1 MKVTLKYGYVFDVDT
16 LNPYTL
22 QREDARDGKVSV
34 KDKKYL
40 YTLESL
46 IHALRYGGKDYLL
59 EYVEP
64 LELLS
69 AKQDQ
74 TIEKVSGY
82 FNDVQL
88 GQVYDKDLVVLY
100 LGNYLATYTP
110 NNRVISLD
118 EKVYDEVGKLVYVE
132 AKEGAEEE
140 SKLVLR
146 KVGYCKWLRGLVTE
160 FVVSSLLK
168 KHGDEV
174 VTLDIFIKYYIEEL
188 DFLCSGVTVKRQ
200 VVELEDDTDDDLVD
214 NLEND

>member
-74 TIEKVSGY
+74 T
-82 FNDVQL
+82 L
-88 GQVYDKDLVVLY
+88 
-100 LGNYLATYTP
+100 
-110 NNRVISLD
+110 
-118 EKVYDEVGKLVYVE
+118 
-132 AKEGAEEE
+132 
-140 SKLVLR
+140 
-146 KVGYCKWLRGLVTE
+146 
-160 FVVSSLLK
+160 
-168 KHGDEV
+168 
-174 VTLDIFIKYYIEEL
+174 
-188 DFLCSGVTVKRQ
+188 
-200 VVELEDDTDDDLVD
+200 
-214 NLEND
+214 

>member
-82 FNDVQL
+82 FNDVRL
-88 GQVYDKDLVVLY
+88 GQVYDKDLVVLD

-146 KVGYCKWLRGLVTE
+146 KV
-160 FVVSSLLK
+160 
-168 KHGDEV
+168 V
-174 VTLDIFIKYYIEEL
+174 VTWF
-188 DFLCSGVTVKRQ
+188 S
-200 VVELEDDTDDDLVD
+200 
-214 NLEND
+214 N

>member
-82 FNDVQL
+82 FNDVRL
-88 GQVYDKDLVVLY
+88 GQVYDKDLVVLD

-118 EKVYDEVGKLVYVE
+118 EKVYDEVGRLVYVE
-132 AKEGAEEE
+132 AKE
-140 SKLVLR
+140 
-146 KVGYCKWLRGLVTE
+146 GLVTE

-168 KHGDEV
+168 KRGDEV
-174 VTLDIFIKYYIEEL
+174 VTLDMFIKYYIEEL
-188 DFLCSGVTVKRQ
+188 DFLSSGVTVKRQ